1 MNIRI
6 RAPYQTPKLEVQR
19 LRDLP
24 SALAQSGCRMT
35 PSTKML
41 TCSPGIDHGASPPP
55 APAVQPQHV
64 ITVP

>member
-1 MNIRI
+1 MNTRF
-6 RAPYQTPKLEVQR
+6 RAPYQPPKLEVQR

-41 TCSPGIDHGASPPP
+41 TCSPGIDHGAPPP
-55 APAVQPQHV
+55 SAPAAQPQHV
-64 ITVP
+64 IAVP